1 MVGVPGRSKGC
12 STCRK
17 RKKGCDGK
25 RPACTQ
31 CLKAELECG
40 GYERELVFLN
50 HTQGA
55 KAKDLPVYRKG
66 LGHASGGV
74 TDVVLP
80 NGLAQTAYVEK
91 YISIFLNKYLPEGRA
106 PSTNRLGPPCDWVEI
121 AHELY
126 TSDKGIQ
133 FSLLSLGL
141 YAAGESQYAIQ
152 SHCHAL
158 RRLQTALCIP
168 SRVQN
173 DSTLVA
179 CQLLGLVEVS
189 LAGFAIGASHIR
201 NLHLVYYMSLPL
213 TLSAYG

>member
-17 RKKGCDGK
+17 RKKGCDRK

-31 CLKAELECG
+31 CLKSELECG

-50 HTQGA
+50 HTQSA
-55 KAKDLPVYRKG
+55 KSKALPVYRKE
-66 LGHASGGV
+66 LGHTSGV
-74 TDVVLP
+74 VADIVLP

-91 YISIFLNKYLPEGRA
+91 YISIFLNKYLPAGRA
-106 PSTNRLGPPCDWVEI
+106 LTADRLGPSRDWIEI

-141 YAAGESQYAIQ
+141 FAAGESQYAIQ
-152 SHCHAL
+152 SHCYAL
-158 RRLQTALCIP
+158 RKLQAALCIP

-173 DSTLVA
+173 DKTLVA

-189 LAGFAIGASHIR
+189 LSGCATDASHTWNR
-201 NLHLVYYMSLPL
+201 HLAYMS
-213 TLSAYG
+213 